1 MTKSIWSKPLDRA
14 VDENDC
20 GGGDG
25 AAPDS
30 DFDHLDCAQSV
41 DFVLGKIH
49 TGFGK
54 LAYVATLL
62 DNERDI
68 RYRHQLSS
76 SYGEGVVE
84 SVLQERH

>member
-54 LAYVATLL
+54 LAYVVALL
-62 DNERDI
+62 DTESGI